1 MDRRALLLSGLGLA
15 LGAGSAAA
23 QSRLFNF
30 GPETYGSAST
40 RSRYKGR
47 RVVEFDSRERPGTII
62 IRTDQRRL
70 YFVLPGGQ
78 AIRYGVGVGRAG
90 FEWSG
95 IARVGRKA
103 VWPQW
108 RPPQEMI
115 ERELVQYGRQLP
127 QVMEG
132 GPQNPLG
139 ARALY
144 LYQGKRDTM
153 YRIHGTNAPNTIGQA
168 LSSGC
173 IRMLNDE
180 VIELYEQT
188 PVGTK
193 VIVV

>member
-15 LGAGSAAA
+15 ASAAEAAA

-30 GPETYGSAST
+30 GAAPFLGETN
-40 RSRYKGR
+40 RYRGR
-47 RVVEFDSRERPGTII
+47 RVVDFPTRERPGTII
-62 IRTDQRRL
+62 IRTDQRKL
-70 YFVLPGGQ
+70 YYVLPGGE

-95 IARVGRKA
+95 IARIGRKA

-115 ERELVQYGRQLP
+115 ERELAQYGRQLP

-144 LYQGKRDTM
+144 LYQGKRDTL
-153 YRIHGTNAPNTIGQA
+153 YRIHGTNAPGTIGQA
-168 LSSGC
+168 MSSGC
-173 IRMLNDE
+173 IRMINDE
-180 VIELYEQT
+180 VIELYDQT
-188 PVGTK
+188 PVGAK